1 MKLIT
6 VVGAALLTVGAGGLI
21 SGLGGEYFFCIPVY
35 DVANLQPGWGNKYE
49 CPSWSCAA
57 WSSTVPDWSQDTAT
71 SGANRSL
78 FLPRMWWL
86 FPTVSMQSLG
96 TVGLDDEQRCF
107 GAFVCWLYQ
116 LYRHWRRS
124 EWSPERRANDVA
136 VQLFSG
142 VPGHSVHRALTDSV
156 RAVRRGRQHRAHLDG
171 RDGLCSLHDW
181 SFFLS

>member
-35 DVANLQPGWGNKYE
+35 DVAGLQPGWGSNYE

-96 TVGLDDEQRCF
+96 LWDSTTNNVVSGLSFVGFTNYTGTGGGPSGPQNGGQTTWQYSFSAASQGTPFTELSPIPYGQLGEDANTVLISMAVTG
-107 GAFVCWLYQ
+107 FV
-116 LYRHWRRS
+116 
-124 EWSPERRANDVA
+124 
-136 VQLFSG
+136 LFTIG
-142 VPGHSVHRALTDSV
+142 V
-156 RAVRRGRQHRAHLDG
+156 
-171 RDGLCSLHDW
+171 
-181 SFFLS
+181 FF